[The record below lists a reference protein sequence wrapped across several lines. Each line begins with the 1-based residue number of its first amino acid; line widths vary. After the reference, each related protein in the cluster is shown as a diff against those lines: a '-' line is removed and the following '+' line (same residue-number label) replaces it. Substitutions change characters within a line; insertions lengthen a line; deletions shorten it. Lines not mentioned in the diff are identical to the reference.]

1 MGYMWLIWFVLCV
14 FALFCIEHAEAVGGA
29 AVSLGMI
36 WDAGV
41 EVLFEKS
48 FPVGASCWFRCWQMA
63 VSVQIPSALFF
74 FLFSLVNLA

>member
-1 MGYMWLIWFVLCV
+1 MGYMWLIGFVICV
-14 FALFCIEHAEAVGGA
+14 LALFCFEQAEAVGGD

-36 WDAGV
+36 PDAGV